1 MGRGFRRGLHKYQV
15 LKGFKLMVL
24 GLEKG
29 GEKDIHMRVVF
40 GFWRG
45 SGLERGQGDLLLIFV
60 EGISVHPAIMD
71 DTSIK

>member
-15 LKGFKLMVL
+15 LKGFELMAL
-24 GLEKG
+24 GLEES

-40 GFWRG
+40 GFWRV

-60 EGISVHPAIMD
+60 EGISVHPAIMG
-71 DTSIK
+71 DTPIK